1 MDAAKR
7 KTHGG
12 THDGT
17 HSGEDINPLANFPHP
32 SYVKLLIIPDEELL
46 NLVDTFIEAIFNEA
60 TYTKTLQ
67 KMNIKKKCIIT
78 NLLEAQQQFYKSNM
92 KENPMFLYNI
102 SDEEVK
108 NIFNKTNG
116 EKIDFHLFHEARR
129 IIQMVMDNFKTY
141 ENYERDLFD
150 GKKLVTKKELENYI
164 DRYLTENGI
173 TDNVK
178 IEFKEDLISAVK
190 ILKKKKQYF
199 LHLQSRKSVKE
210 KMMLSLCNHEIGT
223 HLLRMINHDRNNLD
237 MYNFRSC
244 SATEEGLA
252 VINSMYPFRRN
263 HLFLVFP
270 AIKYLTVCLGNFYPF
285 SKLFFFL
292 NTFVKDVDTCFK
304 MCARVKRGLK
314 DTATPGSVYHD
325 QLYFIGSY
333 SILKWHK
340 SINFQLLYSGNIGLR
355 CLNSVSNYVD
365 VKDNMLPFFLSDEE
379 KVSTYLK
386 FLSEVSYLNGIT
398 PASCSFIDNG

>member
-7 KTHGG
+7 KTHDGG
-12 THDGT
+12 VRT
-17 HSGEDINPLANFPHP
+17 PLAKFPQP
-32 SYVKLLIIPDEELL
+32 NYVKLLIIPDEELL
-46 NLVDTFIEAIFNEA
+46 NFVENFIEAIFNEA
-60 TYTKTLQ
+60 TYTKTIQ
-67 KMNIKKKCIIT
+67 KMNIRKKCIIT
-78 NLLEAQQQFYKSNM
+78 NLLEEQQKFYKSNM

-129 IIQMVMDNFKTY
+129 IIQMVMDNFETY
-141 ENYERDLFD
+141 ENYERGLFD
-150 GKKLVTKKELENYI
+150 ENKVVKKNELENYI
-164 DRYLTENGI
+164 DKYLTQNGI
-173 TDNVK
+173 TNKIK
-178 IEFKEDLISAVK
+178 IEFKQDLISAVK
-190 ILKKKKQYF
+190 IFKKKKQYF

-237 MYNFRSC
+237 MYSFRSC

-263 HLFLVFP
+263 YLFLIFP
-270 AIKYLTVCLGNFYPF
+270 AIKYLTVCLGNFYTF

-292 NTFVKDVDTCFK
+292 NTFVKDADTCFK

-314 DTATPGSVYHD
+314 DTAIPGSVYHD

-333 SILKWHK
+333 SILKWHR

-365 VKDNMLPFFLSDEE
+365 VKDNMLPFFLSDKE
-379 KVSTYLK
+379 KVTAYLE

>member
-1 MDAAKR
+1 MNVAKKKTNDGGDR
-7 KTHGG
+7 K
-12 THDGT
+12 
-17 HSGEDINPLANFPHP
+17 PLANFPHP

-46 NLVDTFIEAIFNEA
+46 NFVDNFIEAIFNEA
-60 TYTKTLQ
+60 TYTKTIE

-78 NLLEAQQQFYKSNM
+78 NLLEAQHKFYKSNM

-129 IIQMVMDNFKTY
+129 IIQMVMDNFQTY
-141 ENYERDLFD
+141 ENYERSLFD
-150 GKKLVTKKELENYI
+150 ENKVVTKNELENYI
-164 DRYLTENGI
+164 DKYLTQNGI
-173 TDNVK
+173 RNKIK

-190 ILKKKKQYF
+190 IFKKKNNIFYIYKTAKV
-199 LHLQSRKSVKE
+199 LRK
-210 KMMLSLCNHEIGT
+210 KMMLSVCNHEIGT

-244 SATEEGLA
+244 SVTEEGLA
-252 VINSMYPFRRN
+252 VINSMYPFQRN
-263 HLFLVFP
+263 YLFLVFP
-270 AIKYLTVCLGNFYPF
+270 AIKYLTVCLGNFYTF

-292 NTFVKDVDTCFK
+292 NTFVKDPDTCFK

-355 CLNSVSNYVD
+355 CLNSVSNYVN

-379 KVSTYLK
+379 KVTAYLE